1 MENEIK
7 CSLEE
12 HREINAIKYCHDC
25 RIFMCNKCENH
36 HSSLFKNHNSNNLN
50 KDEEIFTGYCKE
62 KDHPNKLEF
71 FCKNHNVLC
80 CAACLCKL
88 NKKGLG
94 QHKDCDACFIE
105 EIKEEKKNKLKEN
118 IKYLVD
124 LKDKFNDSMESL
136 KKLFQNIEKD
146 KEDLKLEIQN
156 IFTKVRNTLN
166 NRENELLL
174 EVDKLFNNKYF
185 NEDIIKKGEKLPKQ
199 IKLSLEKGKL
209 IDKEWDKN
217 NLYSYIN
224 DCINIENNIKN
235 INIINESINKCN
247 LNDKKKIQFNPKGE
261 KFDEFLEKI
270 KSFGKIID
278 FSFSL
283 KECPINIKEERK
295 YIIIGENRNIIT
307 KTGTNGYWMGTICE
321 KELDK
326 SIEEHKW
333 KIKILKGT
341 NNHIMIGLAPSD
353 FDINSSSY
361 NTCGFYLYCNNYN
374 NSPPSLYSGPP
385 FNYTQKNANLS
396 EVKDEIVVIMNMK
409 RKSLKFIIN
418 NEDKGDSY
426 TNIPIDKPLYPAVLL
441 YCKDD
446 SVEISEA

>member
-1 MENEIK
+1 MKKEIK
-7 CSLEE
+7 CSSAD
-12 HREINAIKYCHDC
+12 HKEINAIKYCSTC
-25 RIFMCNKCENH
+25 QIFMCNKCENY
-36 HSSLFKNHNSNNLN
+36 HSSLFKNHNLNNLN

-62 KDHPNKLEF
+62 KDHTMKLEF
-71 FCKNHNVLC
+71 FCKNHNLLC

-88 NKKGLG
+88 DKKGLG
-94 QHKDCDACFIE
+94 QHKDCDVCFIE

-209 IDKEWDKN
+209 IDKDWDNN

-235 INIINESINKCN
+235 INIINENINKCN
-247 LNDKKKIQFNPKGE
+247 LNNKIKMQFNPKDE
-261 KFDEFLEKI
+261 KLNEFLEKI
-270 KSFGKIID
+270 KFFGKIDD
-278 FSFSL
+278 FKYSF
-283 KECPINIKEERK
+283 KECPININEHRK
-295 YIIIGENRNIIT
+295 YVITGYKGNILT
-307 KTGTNGYWMGTICE
+307 KTGSDYKWMGTICK

-341 NNHIMIGLAPSD
+341 DNHIMFGVTPSD
-353 FDINSSSY
+353 FDINTSCY
-361 NTCGFYLYCNNYN
+361 DTCGWYLFCN

-385 FNYTQKNANLS
+385 FNYNNKNTNLS
-396 EVKDEIVVIMNMK
+396 DVNNEIVLVMNMK
-409 RKSLKFIIN
+409 KRTLKFIIN

-441 YCKDD
+441 YYKND
-446 SVEISEA
+446 SVEISEV